1 MRQEFLQTSKLTEL
15 EGIGMDISDSATK
28 TTQGAGGPTVETV
41 STGSKKG
48 KK

>member
-1 MRQEFLQTSKLTEL
+1 MRQECIQTL
-15 EGIGMDISDSATK
+15 EIGMDISDSATK